1 MNKFHE
7 DEIEKIYQILL
18 EAVPKGACFG
28 DILVA
33 LNELAM
39 EFAIVMGDDED
50 AENEQDEPDSYKNGK
65 DSHLN

>member
-1 MNKFHE
+1 
-7 DEIEKIYQILL
+7 
-18 EAVPKGACFG
+18 
-28 DILVA
+28 
-33 LNELAM
+33 M